1 MSEVDHIRALTRQ
14 YSYRCFPS
22 RSDLEIHLSGKRW
35 VAPKTRGG
43 TGVTCLGV
51 WET

>member
-1 MSEVDHIRALTRQ
+1 MSGVDHIRALTRQ
-14 YSYRCFPS
+14 YSCRCFPS
-22 RSDLEIHLSGKRW
+22 RSDLEVHLSGERW
-35 VAPKTRGG
+35 VAPQNSGG